1 MREMV
6 EVVHIDT
13 AKCRECSGVHHN
25 SPGSAV
31 QANNILRPER
41 GLSGSSG
48 IVIDQGLLLLI
59 LTVGLI
65 MLVVLVCLGDIWIR
79 SHPRHPVSMVRG
91 GSPRLQMLHSFVM
104 NVSATCQ

>member
-13 AKCRECSGVHHN
+13 ANCWGCSGVHHN
-25 SPGSAV
+25 PSGSAV

-41 GLSGSSG
+41 GLSGSPSG

-59 LTVGLI
+59 LTIGII
-65 MLVVLVCLGDIWIR
+65 MLVALLCFGDIWIR

-91 GSPRLQMLHSFVM
+91 GSPRFV
-104 NVSATCQ
+104 